1 MSDNA
6 SLRSAYTRYYPTPN
20 LSVTA
25 PTLYSNVEGLEF
37 EIDEIR
43 VGPSLG
49 WRLDTRGTIGRQIR
63 RIKRDKPFEQWT
75 KDKRRTEEV
84 KDLLDGKKALQK
96 VQQEIQ
102 KKRTLMK
109 EYREVV
115 NQGLVDD
122 LEAALRQMKSY
133 QREEIALLA
142 EEIEINTSFWLLD
155 EYKWTE
161 TTKQWKRIRLEREKL
176 KPQAWYKE
184 LFSKKPDRPFN
195 RAPSE

>member
-1 MSDNA
+1 
-6 SLRSAYTRYYPTPN
+6 
-20 LSVTA
+20 
-25 PTLYSNVEGLEF
+25 
-37 EIDEIR
+37 
-43 VGPSLG
+43 
-49 WRLDTRGTIGRQIR
+49 
-63 RIKRDKPFEQWT
+63 
-75 KDKRRTEEV
+75 
-84 KDLLDGKKALQK
+84 
-96 VQQEIQ
+96 
-102 KKRTLMK
+102 MK